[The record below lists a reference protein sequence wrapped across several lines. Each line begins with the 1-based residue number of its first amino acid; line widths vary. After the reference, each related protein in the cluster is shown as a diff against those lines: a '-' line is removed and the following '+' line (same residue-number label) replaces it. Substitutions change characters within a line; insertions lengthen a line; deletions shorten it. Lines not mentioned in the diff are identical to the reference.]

1 MNLIEKLEAVAEERK
16 SLLPAG
22 LEAFGIPIEEVY
34 SPTEAKIGG
43 HRVLFL
49 GTNNYLGLTFA
60 PECIEAAHRAIDAG
74 GTGTTGSRMANGNYS
89 GHRALEQEL
98 ARFFGYR
105 SAMVFTTGYQAN
117 LGTIA
122 GLAGRGDTLL
132 IDADCHA
139 SIYDGCRLTDADV
152 IRFRHN
158 DAGDLEKRL
167 RRLGEKASTTLI
179 IVEGIYSMLGDRA
192 PLNDIVRIKN
202 QYNSY
207 LLVDEAHSLGVLGE
221 KGRGLVEETGTLEQ
235 VDFVTGT
242 FSKSLGSIGG
252 YCVSN
257 HPQLGE
263 LRYISRPYIFTASSS
278 PSIIESTRAALKLLE
293 KGTDLR
299 RQLMDNAN
307 RLYTRLESLGYQ
319 LGPEP
324 GPIIAAT
331 VTVPGN
337 ALLLWQGL
345 LENGI
350 YVNLVLPPAAPDDK
364 ALIRCSVSAAHTQE
378 QMDHVG
384 DVFEKLHGSIF

>member
-16 SLLPAG
+16 SLLPTG
-22 LEAFGIPIEEVY
+22 LDAFGIPIETVH
-34 SPTEAKIGG
+34 SPTEADIGG
-43 HRVLFL
+43 KRVLFL

-60 PECIEAAHRAIDAG
+60 PECIAAAHQAIDES

-89 GHRALEQEL
+89 GHRALEKEL
-98 ARFFGYR
+98 AEFFECR
-105 SAMVFTTGYQAN
+105 SAMIFTTGYQAN

-122 GLAGRGDTLL
+122 GLVGRGDTLL

-158 DAGDLEKRL
+158 DASDLEKRL
-167 RRLGEKASTTLI
+167 RRLGEKASSTLI

-202 QYNSY
+202 EYNSY
-207 LLVDEAHSLGVLGE
+207 LLVDEAHSLGVLGK
-221 KGRGLVEETGTLEQ
+221 KGRGLVEESDALGQ
-235 VDFVTGT
+235 VDFITGT

-252 YCVSN
+252 YCASN

-263 LRYISRPYIFTASSS
+263 LRYVSRPYIFTASSS
-278 PSIIESTRAALKLLE
+278 PSAIESTRVALKLLE
-293 KGTDLR
+293 RGTDLR
-299 RQLMDNAN
+299 RRLMDNAI
-307 RLYTRLESLGYQ
+307 RLYARLQSLGYQ
-319 LGPEP
+319 LGPDP

-331 VTVPGN
+331 VNAPRN

-345 LENGI
+345 LDNGI
-350 YVNLVLPPAAPDDK
+350 YVNLVLPPASPDDK
-364 ALIRCSVSAAHTQE
+364 ALVRCSVSAAHTRE
-378 QMDHVG
+378 QIDEIG
-384 DVFEKLHGSIF
+384 NVFEKLHQSIF